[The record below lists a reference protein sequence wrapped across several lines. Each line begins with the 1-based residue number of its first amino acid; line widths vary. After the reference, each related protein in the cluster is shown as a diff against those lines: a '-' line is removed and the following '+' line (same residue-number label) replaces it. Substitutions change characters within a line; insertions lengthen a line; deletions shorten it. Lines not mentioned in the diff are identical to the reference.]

1 MPIAIAYD
9 VAFVSCSLRLLSRVN
24 YFTAAGGFFSA
35 GSDSA
40 PARQLASMVR
50 YTSSVTISA
59 LASRPLTRTFASDTG
74 SVNRRGPA
82 LPGLR

>member
-24 YFTAAGGFFSA
+24 YFTTAPGFFLA
-35 GSDSA
+35 VPA
-40 PARQLASMVR
+40 ARARQLACTVR

-59 LASRPLTRTFASDTG
+59 LASRPATRTVATDTG
-74 SVNRRGPA
+74 RVNRRGPA